1 MFAVQVEEVRTH
13 HAALTYD
20 TIDFSPLCQAV
31 WKRDGT
37 LLEVTDIVDDPLVFL
52 IQYDV
57 LEHLE
62 EAFVANSIKG
72 FLVIDKA
79 DVDFLLVLYASFAKH
94 PQSENGISP
103 SFVWH
108 EAELTL
114 GDFRANLGSA
124 AFEYDIEQRL
134 QSVTHETDC
143 PVLIAV

>member
-1 MFAVQVEEVRTH
+1 MFAVQVEEGRTH
-13 HAALTYD
+13 HAALTYP
-20 TIDFSPLCQAV
+20 TFDFGPLCQAV
-31 WKRDGT
+31 WKLDGT
-37 LLEVTDIVDDPLVFL
+37 LLEVIEIVDDPLVFL
-52 IQYDV
+52 IQSDV
-57 LEHLE
+57 PEHLE

-79 DVDFLLVLYASFAKH
+79 DVDVLLVLYASFAKH
-94 PQSENGISP
+94 PQNENGISR

-108 EAELTL
+108 EAVLTL

-124 AFEYDIEQRL
+124 AFEYDLEQQL